1 MNIIVLLLLF
11 IILFY
16 LLTPGILIKI
26 KGNKY
31 VIAIIHALI
40 FSGIIIWLNNLLNI
54 RYEYM
59 TDTSNNDISNN
70 TSNNDISNNK
80 TYDISNNKTNTANS
94 KTMNMAKC
102 PKYYVHA
109 NGGLESECVQ
119 CPIVNG
125 VPLGVMGKY
134 ALCAYSNSIDNRGYV
149 ETIEE
154 GGTCSDSLDTP
165 VSIGNNK
172 KQFCISNTSI
182 KTSSGLDK
190 FNKITTP
197 SNITYYQSN

>member
-1 MNIIVLLLLF
+1 MNILVILF

-31 VIAIIHALI
+31 VIAIVHALL
-40 FSGIIIWLNNLLNI
+40 FSGIVTFLNSILNT

-59 TDTSNNDISNN
+59 TDTSNN
-70 TSNNDISNNK
+70 TMNDISNNK
-80 TYDISNNKTNTANS
+80 MNDISNN
-94 KTMNMAKC
+94 TMNNTNNTPKLMGMSKC
-102 PKYYVHA
+102 PKYHVRA
-109 NGGLESECVQ
+109 NGGLESDCVK

-125 VPLGVMGKY
+125 LPLGVMGKY

-154 GGTCSDSLDTP
+154 GGTCSDSLDIP
-165 VSIGNNK
+165 VSIGNDK

-182 KTSSGLDK
+182 KTSDGLDK

>member
-1 MNIIVLLLLF
+1 MNIIVVLF

-31 VIAIIHALI
+31 VIAIGHALL
-40 FSGIIIWLNNLLNI
+40 FSGIITLLNNILNTR

-59 TDTSNNDISNN
+59 TDASNNDASNNDASNDISNDISNN
-70 TSNNDISNNK
+70 TSNR
-80 TYDISNNKTNTANS
+80 T
-94 KTMNMAKC
+94 KTMTMGMSKC
-102 PKYYVHA
+102 PKFNVHA
-109 NGGLESECVQ
+109 NGGLDKECVE

-125 VPLGVMGKY
+125 LPLGVMGKY
-134 ALCAYSNSIDNRGYV
+134 ALCAFSNSIDNRGYV
-149 ETIEE
+149 ETIEPGE
-154 GGTCSDSLDTP
+154 TCSDSLDTP
-165 VSIGNNK
+165 ISIGNSK

-182 KTSSGLDK
+182 KNSLGLDK

-197 SNITYYQSN
+197 SNITYYQSI